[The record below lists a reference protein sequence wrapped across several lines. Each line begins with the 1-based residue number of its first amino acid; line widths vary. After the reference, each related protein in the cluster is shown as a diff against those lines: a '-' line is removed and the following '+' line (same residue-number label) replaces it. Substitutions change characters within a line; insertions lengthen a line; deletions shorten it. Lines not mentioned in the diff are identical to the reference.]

1 MNKQKVSILTLLVA
15 FVFSMAAMC
24 ISFGVTAVRAEDT
37 VEADD
42 IFTTSGG
49 ASLDSEGDYLTFTTG
64 SADDGMSVSF
74 RRNLALKWYAF
85 DGEPAIGGDHSVH
98 YFELTFALENTDFD
112 SFTVA
117 LESTQMSMSKEGKTT
132 NEIVFTPNGGSLT
145 AVVNG
150 EGDGVTVSASDE
162 ITIALSEPAGA
173 EGYGD
178 FTVSVNGE
186 QAGTFTNIGLY
197 YAEYASSSAD
207 TPITPLTFS
216 ADTDGEVTF
225 EVRSLNGQSFALE
238 NGEVTDDAAPV
249 LVIDTEIKQL
259 LLGTETDFDTVAI
272 DVCSSTVTTDRYY
285 LADGTPA
292 TSDEG
297 EPVDP
302 AFEDGDLVGYND
314 FESDKRFF
322 ETDFGGNMGG
332 GVSIAFELTDG
343 NANSAYYFIEW
354 YATETDE
361 NGHIRVVHPDT
372 VVDTPTITFE
382 DPSAYQEEVD
392 AAAVDEDGNSVQVG
406 EGAYYYLPSL
416 RSYVYDATCGYT
428 DMTFNIYYRTYASD
442 TKSTSGAYDELRI
455 ELDAEG
461 LYEFRV
467 VPVNRAGNAMVG
479 MFENGEGTISTS
491 NVWDAENLTTFRFR
505 VSYNGP
511 SIEEP
516 EEGEVGYVDV
526 SYDFEDFDI
535 IALGDYQ
542 TRYKLYRLDLNEGAE
557 PASVSEVLAAEG
569 STVTENSFGTWTEI
583 AVEDSSLE
591 EDEGDNVYEWDPDSS
606 LSFVPQGTGF
616 YKLVVEVASANMPVA
631 TASQVI
637 NVTSEADVVP
647 EITYWLQE
655 NLTSV
660 IFLGIGVL
668 CLIGIIVVLLIKPK
682 DKDEKAK
689 DKDRA

>member
-49 ASLDSEGDYLTFTTG
+49 AGLDSEGDYLTFTTG

-132 NEIVFTPNGGSLT
+132 NEIVFTPNGGSVT

-197 YAEYASSSAD
+197 YAEYASSSSD

-428 DMTFNIYYRTYASD
+428 DMTFNIYYRTYTGD
-442 TKSTSGAYDELRI
+442 TQTTSGDYNELRI

>member
-1 MNKQKVSILTLLVA
+1 MI
-15 FVFSMAAMC
+15 
-24 ISFGVTAVRAEDT
+24 
-37 VEADD
+37 
-42 IFTTSGG
+42 
-49 ASLDSEGDYLTFTTG
+49 
-64 SADDGMSVSF
+64 
-74 RRNLALKWYAF
+74 
-85 DGEPAIGGDHSVH
+85 GE
-98 YFELTFALENTDFD
+98 
-112 SFTVA
+112 
-117 LESTQMSMSKEGKTT
+117 
-132 NEIVFTPNGGSLT
+132 
-145 AVVNG
+145 
-150 EGDGVTVSASDE
+150 
-162 ITIALSEPAGA
+162 
-173 EGYGD
+173 
-178 FTVSVNGE
+178 
-186 QAGTFTNIGLY
+186 
-197 YAEYASSSAD
+197 
-207 TPITPLTFS
+207 
-216 ADTDGEVTF
+216 
-225 EVRSLNGQSFALE
+225 
-238 NGEVTDDAAPV
+238 
-249 LVIDTEIKQL
+249 
-259 LLGTETDFDTVAI
+259 
-272 DVCSSTVTTDRYY
+272 
-285 LADGTPA
+285 
-292 TSDEG
+292 
-297 EPVDP
+297 
-302 AFEDGDLVGYND
+302 FEDGQ
-314 FESDKRFF
+314 
-322 ETDFGGNMGG
+322 
-332 GVSIAFELTDG
+332 A
-343 NANSAYYFIEW
+343 
-354 YATETDE
+354 
-361 NGHIRVVHPDT
+361 
-372 VVDTPTITFE
+372 TIT
-382 DPSAYQEEVD
+382 
-392 AAAVDEDGNSVQVG
+392 GN
-406 EGAYYYLPSL
+406 
-416 RSYVYDATCGYT
+416 
-428 DMTFNIYYRTYASD
+428 
-442 TKSTSGAYDELRI
+442 
-455 ELDAEG
+455 
-461 LYEFRV
+461 
-467 VPVNRAGNAMVG
+467 
-479 MFENGEGTISTS
+479 

>member
-1 MNKQKVSILTLLVA
+1 
-15 FVFSMAAMC
+15 MAAMC
-24 ISFGVTAVRAEDT
+24 ISFGAARAEDT
-37 VEADD
+37 VEADEV
-42 IFTTSGG
+42 FTTSGG
-49 ASLDSEGDYLTFTTG
+49 ASLDAEGEYLTFTTG
-64 SADDGMSVSF
+64 SADGGMSVSF
-74 RRNLALKWYAF
+74 RRDLALKWYAF
-85 DGEPAIGGDHSVH
+85 DGEPAIGGDFSAH
-98 YFELTFALENTDFD
+98 YFELTFALEDTGFD

-150 EGDGVTVSASDE
+150 EGEGVTVPASGE
-162 ITIALSEPAGA
+162 IAVTLSEPAGA
-173 EGYGD
+173 EGYGN
-178 FTVSVNGE
+178 FLVSINGE
-186 QAGTFTNIGLY
+186 EAGTFTNIGRY
-197 YAEYASSSAD
+197 YAQYASSSAD

-225 EVRSLNGQSFALE
+225 EVRSLNGQSFALDE
-238 NGEVTDDAAPV
+238 GEVTDDAAPV
-249 LVIDTEIKQL
+249 LVIDSEIKQI

-272 DVCSSTVTTDRYY
+272 DVCSSTVTTDRFY

-322 ETDFGGNMGG
+322 ETDFGGNMSGA
-332 GVSIAFELTDG
+332 VSIAFELTDG

-354 YATETDE
+354 YASERDE
-361 NGHIRVVHPDT
+361 NGHIRVVHPET
-372 VVDTPTITFE
+372 VVDTPTISFE
-382 DPSAYQEEVD
+382 DPSDYQAEVD

-416 RSYVYDATCGYT
+416 RSYVFDATCGYT
-428 DMTFNIYYRTYASD
+428 DMTFNVYYRTYASD
-442 TKSTSGAYDELRI
+442 TESTSGAYDELRI
-455 ELDAEG
+455 ELTEDG

-467 VPVNRAGNAMVG
+467 VPVNRAGNAMIG
-479 MFENGEGTISTS
+479 QFENGEAAITSS

-516 EEGEVGYVDV
+516 EEGEIGYVDV
-526 SYDFEDFDI
+526 AYDFEDFDI
-535 IALGDYQ
+535 IAMGDYE
-542 TRYKLYRLDLNEGAE
+542 TRYKLYRLELNEGAS

-569 STVTENSFGTWTEI
+569 STVTENSFGTWVEI
-583 AVEDSSLE
+583 GAYDDELR
-591 EDEGDNVYEWDPDSS
+591 EDEGDNVYEWDPDGS
-606 LSFVPQGTGF
+606 LSFIPQGIGY
-616 YKLVVEVASANMPVA
+616 YKLTVEVASANMPVA
-631 TASQVI
+631 TASQIV
-637 NVTSEADVVP
+637 NVTSEADIVP

-668 CLIGIIVVLLIKPK
+668 CLIGIVIVLLIKPK
-682 DKDEKAK
+682 DKDQKVK